1 MGLFTKKVNFVS
13 TILLMLPLAYSKEE
27 EVYNFTVAYPGEG
40 PGPLRLFLDKK
51 NEARRAEENFFRDR
65 APLLI

>member
-27 EVYNFTVAYPGEG
+27 EVYNFTVADPGEG
-40 PGPLRLFLDKK
+40 PGPLRLFLDQ